1 MCYLLRLTLYSKSIL
16 IALQKRGHRSCY
28 LSDFT
33 KLAVH
38 GGPKENKEG
47 KHVKDSRKNEEK
59 KTKTME
65 GK

>member
-1 MCYLLRLTLYSKSIL
+1 MLPFGIKIIFEINTNSTSEERASMLLPFQIL
-16 IALQKRGHRSCY
+16 PNWQ
-28 LSDFT
+28 FME
-33 KLAVH
+33 VQ
-38 GGPKENKEG
+38 NKEG